1 MLVRRP
7 DDWQQVSTRQATLT
21 SAVHVLRAGGRVQ
34 IAEVQ
39 AKNDAKRQE
48 IEELQTKE
56 KALMA
61 EFLAGIGENKFADYL
76 TKVYRKRI
84 KRSKKKKEDDEGSES
99 EEEEDESDDEEMLD
113 EEELEEGE
121 EGESYDLDV
130 CPPGCSPVRLAPRF

>member
-1 MLVRRP
+1 MR
-7 DDWQQVSTRQATLT
+7 S
-21 SAVHVLRAGGRVQ
+21 Q

-39 AKNDAKRQE
+39 AKNDAKRVE

-56 KALMA
+56 KALMT
-61 EFLAGIGENKFADYL
+61 EFLAGIGEQNKFADYL

-130 CPPGCSPVRLAPRF
+130 CPPGCSPVRLMFFKSALLYTFAP